1 MKFLNRL
8 IFKQR
13 ERHIKCSFGLHR
25 EGIMKILEK
34 TYQHR
39 RDFRADMVC
48 EHCGHIE
55 KNVSGY
61 DDTYFHTEVIPN
73 MVCKKCGKKSGEVTS
88 RPNLPDSVVL

>member
-1 MKFLNRL
+1 VLEEYLMR
-8 IFKQR
+8 R
-13 ERHIKCSFGLHR
+13 E
-25 EGIMKILEK
+25 IMKILRKLE
-34 TYQHR
+34 QHR
-39 RDFRADMVC
+39 RDFWADFEC
-48 EHCGHIE
+48 EFCGHIE